1 MLIKAGVALSP
12 ILGAALSPTPWRHPC
27 RHPNGIFLKPYSL
40 YHIEKNKNESL
51 SFLYIYTAHGDLLKL
66 GSMNAKFGTS
76 TYLFLIVIYFYSF
89 VSLVIFL
96 IRLVLIRELI

>member
-40 YHIEKNKNESL
+40 YHIEKNKKESH
-51 SFLYIYTAHGDLLKL
+51 SSPYIYTTHAGLLKL
-66 GSMNAKFGTS
+66 GSVAAKFGTS
-76 TYLFLIVIYFYSF
+76 TYLFLIVIYFSSF
-89 VSLVIFL
+89 VSLVIL
-96 IRLVLIRELI
+96 IRLVLVRELI